1 MTYPFSEIEK
11 KVQEFWENQ
20 RLLKRKGKEKFYLL
34 EMFPYPS
41 GKIHIGHV
49 RNYCIGDT
57 IARYKRLV
65 GFDVLYPMGWDA
77 FGLPAENAAI
87 EKGIHPAKWT
97 KDNIS
102 YMKSQLKRLGLSYNW
117 DKEIAT
123 CNPDYYKWNQWLF
136 LKFYEKGLVY
146 RKKEDV
152 NWCPKCKTVLAN
164 EQVINGCCWRCNFS
178 ITTKSL
184 EQWFFK
190 ITSYAERLLLDLKLL
205 GKWPENVITMQ
216 KNWIGKSTGC
226 EIFFKEEKTGKT
238 IPVFTTRPDTIFGAT
253 YLTLAPQYPL
263 VDEIDK
269 KEVREFVERAK
280 TRVSP
285 DKMEKEGIF
294 TDLYAINP
302 VNGERIPIWIANYV
316 LMEYGTGA
324 IMAVPS
330 HDQRDFDFAKK
341 YGLPVKEV
349 VRGSEGQRVRGSE
362 GQEME
367 RAYEEEGVL
376 VNSGMFNG
384 MESERAKEAIMNW
397 MEKENIGR
405 KTINY
410 RLRDWLVSRQR
421 YWGTPI
427 PIIYCPQCGIVPVK
441 EKDLPIELPL
451 DTKPGQN
458 LWEIPNFLNT
468 KCPNCGENAKRET
481 DTMDTFVDSSW
492 YFLRYLSSKEE
503 SLPVLKEEADH
514 WMSVDQYIG
523 GIEHA
528 ILHLLYARFFCKVM
542 KDLGLISIDEPFKN
556 LLAQGMVIKDGA
568 KMSKSK
574 GNVVDPDKIIEEY
587 GADSIR
593 LFILFAA
600 PPEKELEWNDKG
612 IAGCF
617 RFLNRIYKIKVRGSE
632 GQGVRGSEERFYAL
646 IHKTIKAVSDDLE
659 RFHFNTAI
667 AHLMEFLNEIEAE
680 LPKDIFKTFLILL
693 FPFAPHISSY
703 LWKEHFEGRIEDEKW
718 PAYDETLIKEKEST
732 IIIQINGKLRGKITV
747 LSNLNPDEIKE
758 RAKEEVRNKIKGEIK
773 DIILVPGRLVNIV
786 CG

>member
-1 MTYPFSEIEK
+1 
-11 KVQEFWENQ
+11 
-20 RLLKRKGKEKFYLL
+20 
-34 EMFPYPS
+34 
-41 GKIHIGHV
+41 
-49 RNYCIGDT
+49 
-57 IARYKRLV
+57 
-65 GFDVLYPMGWDA
+65 
-77 FGLPAENAAI
+77 
-87 EKGIHPAKWT
+87 
-97 KDNIS
+97 
-102 YMKSQLKRLGLSYNW
+102 
-117 DKEIAT
+117 
-123 CNPDYYKWNQWLF
+123 LF
-136 LKFYEKGLVY
+136 LKLYQKGLVY

-164 EQVINGCCWRCNFS
+164 EQVINGYCWRCNAF

-190 ITSYAERLLLDLKLL
+190 ITEYAERLLDDLKLL

-216 KNWIGKSTGC
+216 KNWIGKSIGC
-226 EIFFKEEKTGKT
+226 EIFFKEEKRGKI

-263 VDEIDK
+263 VEEIEK
-269 KEVREFVERAK
+269 KEIREFVERAK

-302 VNGERIPIWIANYV
+302 VNQEKIPIWIANYV

-324 IMAVPS
+324 IMAVPA
-330 HDQRDFDFAKK
+330 HDSRDFDFAKK
-341 YGLPVKEV
+341 YGLGMRV
-349 VRGSEGQRVRGSE
+349 VIREQGARSREQGIE
-362 GQEME
+362 C
-367 RAYEEEGVL
+367 AYEGEGVL
-376 VNSGMFNG
+376 INSGKFNG
-384 MESERAKEAIMNW
+384 MSSKEAIDAITDW
-397 MEKENIGR
+397 MEKNGMGR

-427 PIIYCPQCGIVPVK
+427 PIVYCFQCGIVPVP
-441 EKDLPIELPL
+441 EEDLPVELPL

-458 LWEIPNFLNT
+458 LWEIDEFLNC
-468 KCPNCGENAKRET
+468 KCPNCGKDAKRET

-492 YFLRYLSSKEE
+492 YFLRYLTPNCDN
-503 SLPVLKEEADH
+503 LPVLKKEADY

-528 ILHLLYARFFCKVM
+528 ILHLLYARFFTKVM

-587 GADSIR
+587 GADSTR

-617 RFLNRIYKIKVRGSE
+617 RFLNRIYKIKVRDSE
-632 GQGVRGSEERFYAL
+632 TQRVRGSEERFYAL
-646 IHKTIKAVSDDLE
+646 IHKTIKEVSEDIE

-667 AHLMEFLNEIEAE
+667 AHLMEFLNEIEDG
-680 LPKDIFKTFLILL
+680 LLTKDIFKTFLVLL

-703 LWKEHFEGRIEDEKW
+703 LWKEHFEGRIEDEPW
-718 PAYDETLIKEKEST
+718 PSYDEALIKEKEST
-732 IIIQINGKLRGKITV
+732 IIIQINGKLKGKITIP
-747 LSNLNPDEIKE
+747 SNLSPNETKKRAMDEIKD
-758 RAKEEVRNKIKGEIK
+758 KIKGEIK
-773 DIILVPGRLVNIV
+773 DIILIPGRLVNV
-786 CG
+786 VVS